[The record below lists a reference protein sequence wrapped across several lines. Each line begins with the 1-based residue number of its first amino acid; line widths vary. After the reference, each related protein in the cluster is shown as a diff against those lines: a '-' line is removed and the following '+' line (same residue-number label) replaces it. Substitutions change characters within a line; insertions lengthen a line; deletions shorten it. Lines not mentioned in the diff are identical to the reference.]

1 MSDEEASREITPA
14 PAATSSRLDE
24 QTIAAV
30 LDIEKQRIDRDN
42 RRTVVIKKQLE
53 VENAEGQR
61 QFTFATQ
68 TRDAELALR
77 QNDQKFVHK
86 FIWASSVFGSV
97 VALILL
103 GLLVLGDDAQRT
115 AAAAIVEPLLIG
127 LAGFGVITALARAV
141 NAITRR

>member
-1 MSDEEASREITPA
+1 MSDEEASGEITPA

-30 LDIEKQRIDRDN
+30 LDIEKQRIERDN
-42 RRTVVIKKQLE
+42 QRTAVMKKQLE

-77 QNDQKFVHK
+77 QGDQKFVHK

-97 VALILL
+97 VVLILL

-115 AAAAIVEPLLIG
+115 AAAAVVKPLLIG
-127 LAGFGVITALARAV
+127 VAGYGVITALARAV
-141 NAITRR
+141 NAATKR